1 MTTRA
6 KGKRVAAL
14 VRIFAASFI
23 VALGACSK
31 TSDQPRI
38 ELTDAGFALHLPT
51 AMQQA
56 LDSAAPGFRTI
67 RTTAYRSDV
76 SQAAAQS
83 VGGLPALIATIGD
96 FNHDGRQDV
105 AVEGT
110 ISGDSAL
117 RVIGI
122 LAGTPPEVVPV
133 ARFPVYDADAVGIYL
148 SSVPAGQSG
157 AFEVV
162 DYPDSSIVYRYE
174 NGTFEGTKS
183 VN

>member
-1 MTTRA
+1 MWI
-6 KGKRVAAL
+6 AAVSL
-14 VRIFAASFI
+14 VL
-23 VALGACSK
+23 VLGACTK
-31 TSDQPRI
+31 KADQPRV

-51 AMQQA
+51 AMQLA

-67 RTTAYRSDV
+67 RTSSYRSDV

-83 VGGLPALIATIGD
+83 AGGLPALIATTGD
-96 FNHDGRQDV
+96 FNHDGQQDV
-105 AVEGT
+105 AMEGT
-110 ISGDSAL
+110 VPGDSAL

-122 LAGTPPEVVPV
+122 LAGSPPEVVAV

-148 SSVPAGQSG
+148 SPVPAGQSG

-174 NGTFEGTKS
+174 NGTFEGTRIG
-183 VN
+183 N

>member
-1 MTTRA
+1 MTRA
-6 KGKRVAAL
+6 QKRTVAAL
-14 VRIFAASFI
+14 AWSSAVGL
-23 VALGACSK
+23 VLTLGACTK
-31 TSDQPRI
+31 KSDQPRI

-56 LDSAAPGFRTI
+56 LDAADPGFRTI
-67 RTTAYRSDV
+67 RTATYRSDV

-83 VGGLPALIATIGD
+83 AGGLPALIATIGD

-122 LAGTPPEVVPV
+122 IAGTPPEVVPV

-148 SSVPAGQSG
+148 SPVPAGHSG

-162 DYPDSSIVYRYE
+162 DYPDSSIIYRYD
-174 NGTFEGTKS
+174 NGTFEGTKTD
-183 VN
+183 N